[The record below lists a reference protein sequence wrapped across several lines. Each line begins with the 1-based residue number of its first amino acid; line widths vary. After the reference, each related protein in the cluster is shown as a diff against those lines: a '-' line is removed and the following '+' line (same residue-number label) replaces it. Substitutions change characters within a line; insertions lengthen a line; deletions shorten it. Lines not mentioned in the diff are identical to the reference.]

1 MRDEERNRHFVTA
14 SPRHST
20 PDTRHLLRMD
30 TIFISDLRLD
40 ILIGVY
46 DWERRVPQ
54 TVQLD
59 LEIGIPDASR
69 PRSDRIRET
78 IDYAKVIARIKESLQ
93 ENRFLLVERLA
104 EHLAGLV
111 MTEFRAPW
119 VKVSV
124 SKLAVE
130 KDVKR
135 VGITIE
141 RGSKS

>member
-1 MRDEERNRHFVTA
+1 
-14 SPRHST
+14 
-20 PDTRHLLRMD
+20 MD
-30 TIFISDLRLD
+30 TIFISDLRVD
-40 ILIGVY
+40 MLIGVY
-46 DWERRVPQ
+46 DWERKVPQ

-59 LEIGIPDASR
+59 LEIGIPDGGR

-78 IDYAKVIARIKESLQ
+78 IDYAKVIARIQASLR

-104 EHLAGLV
+104 EHLAALV

-141 RGSKS
+141 RGKKA

>member
-1 MRDEERNRHFVTA
+1 
-14 SPRHST
+14 
-20 PDTRHLLRMD
+20 MD
-30 TIFISDLRLD
+30 TIFISDLRVD
-40 ILIGVY
+40 MLIGVY
-46 DWERRVPQ
+46 DWERKVPQ

-59 LEIGIPDASR
+59 LEIGIRDGK

-78 IDYAKVIARIKESLQ
+78 IDYAKVIARIKDSLR

-104 EHLAGLV
+104 EHIAGLV
-111 MTEFRAPW
+111 MTEFSAPW

-141 RGSKS
+141 RGKKS

>member
-1 MRDEERNRHFVTA
+1 
-14 SPRHST
+14 
-20 PDTRHLLRMD
+20 MD
-30 TIFISDLRLD
+30 AIFITDLRVEM
-40 ILIGVY
+40 LIGVY

-59 LEIGIPDASR
+59 LEIGIPDDGR

-78 IDYAKVIARIKESLQ
+78 IDYAKVIQRIQASLR
-93 ENRFLLVERLA
+93 EERFLLVERLA
-104 EHLAGLV
+104 EHLAALV
-111 MTEFRAPW
+111 MTEFKAPW

-141 RGSKS
+141 RGKRV

>member
-1 MRDEERNRHFVTA
+1 
-14 SPRHST
+14 
-20 PDTRHLLRMD
+20 MD
-30 TIFISDLRLD
+30 TIFITDLRVEM
-40 ILIGVY
+40 LIGVY

-59 LEIGIPDASR
+59 LEIGIPDGGR

-78 IDYAKVIARIKESLQ
+78 IDYAKVIQRIQVSLKE
-93 ENRFLLVERLA
+93 ERFLLVERLA
-104 EHLAGLV
+104 EHLAALV
-111 MTEFRAPW
+111 MTEFKAPW
-119 VKVSV
+119 VRISV

-141 RGSKS
+141 RGKKA

>member
-1 MRDEERNRHFVTA
+1 
-14 SPRHST
+14 
-20 PDTRHLLRMD
+20 MD
-30 TIFISDLRLD
+30 TIFISDLRVD
-40 ILIGVY
+40 MLIGVY
-46 DWERRVPQ
+46 DWERKVPQ

-59 LEIGIPDASR
+59 LEIGIRDGQ

-78 IDYAKVIARIKESLQ
+78 IDYAKVIARIKDSLR

-111 MTEFRAPW
+111 MTEFNAPW

-141 RGSKS
+141 RGNKS

>member
-1 MRDEERNRHFVTA
+1 
-14 SPRHST
+14 
-20 PDTRHLLRMD
+20 MD
-30 TIFISDLRLD
+30 TIFITDLRVEM
-40 ILIGVY
+40 LIGVY

-59 LEIGIPDASR
+59 LEIGIPDGGR

-78 IDYAKVIARIKESLQ
+78 IDYAKVIQRIQVSLKE
-93 ENRFLLVERLA
+93 ERFLLVERLA
-104 EHLAGLV
+104 EHLAALV
-111 MTEFRAPW
+111 MTEFKAPW
-119 VKVSV
+119 VRISV

-141 RGSKS
+141 RGRKA

>member
-1 MRDEERNRHFVTA
+1 
-14 SPRHST
+14 
-20 PDTRHLLRMD
+20 MD
-30 TIFISDLRLD
+30 TIFITDLRVEM
-40 ILIGVY
+40 LIGVY

-59 LEIGIPDASR
+59 LEIGIPDGGR

-78 IDYAKVIARIKESLQ
+78 IDYAKVIQRIQVSLKE
-93 ENRFLLVERLA
+93 ERFLLVERLA
-104 EHLAGLV
+104 EHLAALV
-111 MTEFRAPW
+111 MTEFKAPW
-119 VKVSV
+119 VRIGV

-141 RGSKS
+141 RGKKA

>member
-1 MRDEERNRHFVTA
+1 
-14 SPRHST
+14 
-20 PDTRHLLRMD
+20 MD
-30 TIFISDLRLD
+30 TIFITDLRVEM
-40 ILIGVY
+40 LIGVY

-59 LEIGIPDASR
+59 LEIGIPDGGR

-78 IDYAKVIARIKESLQ
+78 IDYAKVIQRIQVSLKE
-93 ENRFLLVERLA
+93 ERFLLVERLA
-104 EHLAGLV
+104 EHLAALV
-111 MTEFRAPW
+111 MTEFKAPW
-119 VKVSV
+119 VRISV

-141 RGSKS
+141 RGSRQ

>member
-1 MRDEERNRHFVTA
+1 
-14 SPRHST
+14 
-20 PDTRHLLRMD
+20 MD
-30 TIFISDLRLD
+30 AIFITDLRVEM
-40 ILIGVY
+40 LIGVY

-59 LEIGIPDASR
+59 LEIGIPDGH

-78 IDYAKVIARIKESLQ
+78 IDYAKVIHRIQASLR
-93 ENRFLLVERLA
+93 EERFLLVERLA
-104 EHLAGLV
+104 EHLAALV
-111 MTEFRAPW
+111 MTEFKAPW

-141 RGSKS
+141 RGKRV

>member
-1 MRDEERNRHFVTA
+1 
-14 SPRHST
+14 
-20 PDTRHLLRMD
+20 MD
-30 TIFISDLRLD
+30 TIFISDLRVEM
-40 ILIGVY
+40 LIGVY
-46 DWERRVPQ
+46 DWERAVPQ

-59 LEIGIPDASR
+59 LEIGIPDSQR

-78 IDYAKVIARIKESLQ
+78 VDYAKVIARIKASLQ

-104 EHLAGLV
+104 EHLAELV
-111 MTEFRAPW
+111 MKDFQAPW

-130 KDVKR
+130 KNVKR

-141 RGSKS
+141 RGRKD

>member
-1 MRDEERNRHFVTA
+1 
-14 SPRHST
+14 
-20 PDTRHLLRMD
+20 MD
-30 TIFISDLRLD
+30 IIFISDLRLD

-46 DWERRVPQ
+46 DWERKVPQ

-59 LEIGIPDASR
+59 LEIGIPDAGQ

-78 IDYAKVIARIKESLQ
+78 IDYARVIERIKASLKQ
-93 ENRFLLVERLA
+93 DRFLLVERLA
-104 EHLAGLV
+104 EHLAQLV
-111 MTEFRAPW
+111 MTEFKVPW

-141 RGSKS
+141 RGSKA

>member
-1 MRDEERNRHFVTA
+1 
-14 SPRHST
+14 
-20 PDTRHLLRMD
+20 MD
-30 TIFISDLRLD
+30 TIFITDLRVEM
-40 ILIGVY
+40 LIGVY
-46 DWERRVPQ
+46 DWERKVPQ

-59 LEIGIPDASR
+59 LEIGIPDGGG

-78 IDYAKVIARIKESLQ
+78 IDYAKVIERIQSSLKQ
-93 ENRFLLVERLA
+93 ERFLLVERLA
-104 EHLAGLV
+104 EHLAQLV
-111 MTEFRAPW
+111 MAEFKAPW

-141 RGSKS
+141 RGTKT

>member
-1 MRDEERNRHFVTA
+1 
-14 SPRHST
+14 
-20 PDTRHLLRMD
+20 MD
-30 TIFISDLRLD
+30 TIFITDLRVEM
-40 ILIGVY
+40 LIGVY

-59 LEIGIPDASR
+59 LEIGIPDGGR

-78 IDYAKVIARIKESLQ
+78 IDYAKVIQRIQVSLKE
-93 ENRFLLVERLA
+93 ERFLLVERLA
-104 EHLAGLV
+104 EHLSALV
-111 MTEFRAPW
+111 MTEFKAPW
-119 VKVSV
+119 VRISV

-141 RGSKS
+141 RGKKA

>member
-1 MRDEERNRHFVTA
+1 MRIHLQLPLILSDP
-14 SPRHST
+14 PRV
-20 PDTRHLLRMD
+20 DV
-30 TIFISDLRLD
+30 IFISDLRLD

-59 LEIGIPDASR
+59 LEIGIPDGSR

-78 IDYAKVIARIKESLQ
+78 IDYAKVIQRVQASLR
-93 ENRFLLVERLA
+93 EERFLLVERLA
-104 EHLAGLV
+104 EHLAQLV
-111 MTEFRAPW
+111 MTEFKAPW

-141 RGSKS
+141 RGSRT